1 MKFLLK
7 LILKIIAI
15 PFVIALTLVNAL
27 IEFVL
32 FLSGKFLALLSFLFG
47 IGGVY
52 ALCSGG
58 STLNGVVALVMA
70 FVVSPFGVPAIVG
83 FLAGLLDGLN
93 DCIKEFIC
101 S

>member
-1 MKFLLK
+1 MRFLLK
-7 LILKIIAI
+7 LILI
-15 PFVIALTLVNAL
+15 PLVIALTLVNAL

-32 FLSGKFLALLSFLFG
+32 FLSGKVLALLSFLFG

-58 STLNGVVALVMA
+58 SKWNGIVALVMA